1 MDDLTDARGHASPL
15 TPDVDPTAEATPVEP
30 GAPRPDL
37 ARTAAALDDTGTRTR
52 GITVLAVLALFY
64 TLYFA
69 REFLI
74 PITFALLLSFVL
86 SPLVRALARVRVRPP
101 LGAGLVMLALL
112 AGVGAGVYELAGPVQ
127 KWAAEAPAALTTA
140 RGKLRRLLRPLE
152 RVQRTAEQVQS
163 AASVTGPPKAPTV
176 VVQGPTLLQRV
187 FGTTQRFLAGLLEV
201 VILLY
206 FLLAA
211 GDLFLQKLI
220 KVLPGRAE
228 KTVVVQI
235 ARATEASISAYLLT
249 AAAVFAAEG
258 LVVAGAMWLLG
269 MPNPALWGA
278 LVALLEF
285 IPYLGALTML
295 AILAMAALTT
305 FDSPGRALL
314 VPATFLAITVLQAN
328 LVSPVLLG
336 RRLSLNPVA
345 VLVGLAFWFWM
356 WGVSGAFLAVPLL
369 AAFKIL
375 CDHIAPLAA
384 IGEFLGERD
393 ERERRALVR

>member
-1 MDDLTDARGHASPL
+1 MSDARAHASPL
-15 TPDVDPTAEATPVEP
+15 APDVDPTAEATPVDAT
-30 GAPRPDL
+30 APRPDL
-37 ARTAAALDDTGTRTR
+37 ARTGAALDNARALTG
-52 GITVLAVLALFY
+52 GVTVLAVLAVLY

-86 SPLVRALARVRVRPP
+86 SPLVRALARVHVRPP
-101 LGAGLVMLALL
+101 LGAALVIVVLLGGL
-112 AGVGAGVYELAGPVQ
+112 GAGVYELAGPVQ
-127 KWAAEAPAALTTA
+127 TWVGGAPATLTTA

-163 AASVTGPPKAPTV
+163 AASVSGAEKPPTV
-176 VVQGPTLLQRV
+176 VVQGPTLLQRL

-220 KVLPGRAE
+220 KVLPGTRG
-228 KTVVVQI
+228 KTAVVQI
-235 ARATEASISAYLLT
+235 ARETEASISAYLLT
-249 AAAVFAAEG
+249 AAAVNVVEG
-258 LVVAGAMWLLG
+258 IIVALAMWLLG

-285 IPYLGALTML
+285 IPYLGAVTML
-295 AILAMAALTT
+295 VILTVAALTT
-305 FDSPGRALL
+305 FDSAGRALL
-314 VPATFLAITVLQAN
+314 VPATFLAINLLQAN
-328 LVSPVLLG
+328 VVSPLLLG
-336 RRLSLNPVA
+336 HRLSLNPVA
-345 VLVGLAFWFWM
+345 LLVGLAFWFWM
-356 WGVSGAFLAVPLL
+356 WGVPGAFIAVPLL

-375 CDHIAPLAA
+375 CDHIAALASV
-384 IGEFLGERD
+384 GEFLGQRD
-393 ERERRALVR
+393 ERERRTMVR